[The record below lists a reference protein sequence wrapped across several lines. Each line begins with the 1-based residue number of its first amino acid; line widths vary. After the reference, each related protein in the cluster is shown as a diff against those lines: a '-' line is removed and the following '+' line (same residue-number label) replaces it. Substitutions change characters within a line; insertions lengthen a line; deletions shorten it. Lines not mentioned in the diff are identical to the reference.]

1 MKKWLRFFPALLLI
15 AAASCAHREAAEPAP
30 ALSARTYS
38 IVIPD
43 EATSPE
49 RSAALELALTLNR
62 IVGEAL
68 PVVAESQAKTPH
80 AIYVGKCR
88 RSGEIAPI
96 DYDRLGI
103 DGIRLYAKNGD
114 LVLTGGKRGTVYAVF
129 TFLRDYAGCRWFAE
143 DCVVIPER
151 PDFRIP
157 EGIDVTY
164 VPPLEYRHCGYVC
177 GRNTRIAVA
186 NMDNGHN
193 IPEEWGGH
201 VIYNGF
207 VHTFLDLVPLSVY
220 ASTHPEYYAEVEG
233 KRVLTRQTQLCLTNP
248 DVLKVVI
255 EGVKKRLRQTP
266 EAIVSVSQ
274 TDNND
279 YYCRC
284 AKCTE
289 LAEAEGS
296 QSGPMIHF
304 VNAVARAIKDE
315 FPNAAID
322 TLAYGYTRKPPL
334 HVKAEP
340 NVIVRLCSI
349 ACCFS
354 HPMESDSGPNVS
366 FREDLKRWGE
376 CCHRLYVWDYIINYK
391 HAVLPFPNF
400 HTLEPNIRFLIEN
413 HVTSIFEEANH
424 FCRGGEFEHLR
435 SYIATNCLWNPDF
448 DVENGIREFTDA
460 YYGAAAPLIR
470 AYIKLM
476 TDHGVNR
483 KNVHMRIY
491 GIPEQ
496 HFDDKPLM
504 DRALAYFVE
513 AEQAVADDPVRLAR
527 VQGAKL
533 PVLYTRLCLYMDEEP
548 VREAM
553 LREFETIAR
562 RYQNFRVAE
571 RAERTLDWWL
581 EDMRKPKP
589 DPDAPKPP
597 WRIPY

>member
-1 MKKWLRFFPALLLI
+1 M
-15 AAASCAHREAAEPAP
+15 
-30 ALSARTYS
+30 
-38 IVIPD
+38 
-43 EATSPE
+43 
-49 RSAALELALTLNR
+49 
-62 IVGEAL
+62 
-68 PVVAESQAKTPH
+68 
-80 AIYVGKCR
+80 
-88 RSGEIAPI
+88 
-96 DYDRLGI
+96 
-103 DGIRLYAKNGD
+103 
-114 LVLTGGKRGTVYAVF
+114 
-129 TFLRDYAGCRWFAE
+129 
-143 DCVVIPER
+143 
-151 PDFRIP
+151 
-157 EGIDVTY
+157 
-164 VPPLEYRHCGYVC
+164 
-177 GRNTRIAVA
+177 
-186 NMDNGHN
+186 
-193 IPEEWGGH
+193 
-201 VIYNGF
+201 
-207 VHTFLDLVPLSVY
+207 
-220 ASTHPEYYAEVEG
+220 
-233 KRVLTRQTQLCLTNP
+233 
-248 DVLKVVI
+248 LKVVI
-255 EGVKKRLRQTP
+255 EAVRKRLRQTP
-266 EAIVSVSQ
+266 DAIVSVSQ

-304 VNAVARAIKDE
+304 VNAVARAVKDE

-366 FREDLKRWGE
+366 FREDLKKWGE
-376 CCHRLYVWDYIINYK
+376 CCRRLYVWDYIINYK
-391 HAVLPFPNF
+391 HMALPFPNF
-400 HTLEPNIRFLIEN
+400 HTIGPNIRFLIRN

-435 SYIATNCLWNPDF
+435 CYIALKCLWDPDF
-448 DVENGIREFTDA
+448 DVETGIREFTDA
-460 YYGAAAPLIR
+460 YYGAAAPFIR
-470 AYIKLM
+470 DYIDLM
-476 TDHGVNR
+476 TRHVVDR

-496 HFDDKPLM
+496 HFDDRALM

-513 AEQAVADDPVRLAR
+513 AERAAADDPVRLAR

-533 PVLYTRLCLYMDEEP
+533 PVLYVRLCLYMDEEP
-548 VREAM
+548 VRGEM

-571 RAERTLDWWL
+571 RAERTLEWWL
-581 EDMRKPKP
+581 EEMRKPKP
-589 DPDAPKPP
+589 APDDPKPP